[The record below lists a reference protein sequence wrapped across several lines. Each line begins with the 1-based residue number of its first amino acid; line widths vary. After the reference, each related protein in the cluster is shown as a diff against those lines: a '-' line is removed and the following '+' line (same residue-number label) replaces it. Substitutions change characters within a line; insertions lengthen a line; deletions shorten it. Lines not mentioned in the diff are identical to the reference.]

1 MDREA
6 VLCRIYAMIGVLDM
20 RSLCR
25 LLDYLEALPD
35 AVGCGRLQIGQE
47 GPQGDPG
54 AVVQIADH
62 RRETRDGGEVVLG
75 QLASVTK

>member
-6 VLCRIYAMIGVLDM
+6 ILCRIYAVIGGLDM

-25 LLDYLEALPD
+25 LLDHLEALPD
-35 AVGCGRLQIGQE
+35 AVGGGRLQIGQE